1 MSYEKPTKTTRGELG
16 KKTFTTFCYEK
27 NGVFWIEAK
36 HVNIHKKVCVKYNQ
50 RLCELSNHKKAIR
63 HLITKHNIDVIT
75 KKLRGFPVLSKDTD
89 FLFFEDDKQDIKIN
103 LK

>member
-1 MSYEKPTKTTRGELG
+1 MSYEKPTKTTRGEFG

-27 NGVFWIEAK
+27 NSVLHIEAK
-36 HVNIHKKVCVKYNQ
+36 WVNLNKTSTIKYNQ
-50 RLCELSNHKKAIR
+50 RLSELSNHKKAIR
-63 HLITKHNIDVIT
+63 NLILKHNIDVVS

-89 FLFFEDDKQDIKIN
+89 FLFFEDDKMDIKIK

>member
-63 HLITKHNIDVIT
+63 HLITKHNIDVVT

-89 FLFFEDDKQDIKIN
+89 FLFFEDDKQDLKIN

>member
-1 MSYEKPTKTTRGELG
+1 MTNEKLTKTTRGELG

-36 HVNIHKKVCVKYNQ
+36 HVNVHKKVCVKYNQ

-63 HLITKHNIDVIT
+63 HLITKHNIDVVT

-89 FLFFEDDKQDIKIN
+89 FLFFEDDKQDLKIN

>member
-63 HLITKHNIDVIT
+63 HLITKHNIDVVT

-89 FLFFEDDKQDIKIN
+89 FLFFEDDKQDVKIN

>member
-1 MSYEKPTKTTRGELG
+1 MSYEKPTKTTRGEFG

-27 NGVFWIEAK
+27 NGVSYVEAK
-36 HVNIHKKVCVKYNQ
+36 QVNVHKKVCVKYNQ

-63 HLITKHNIDVIT
+63 HLITKHNIDIIT

-89 FLFFEDDKQDIKIN
+89 FLFFEDDKQDLKIN

>member
-1 MSYEKPTKTTRGELG
+1 MSYEKPTKTTRGEFG

-27 NGVFWIEAK
+27 NSVLYIEAK
-36 HVNIHKKVCVKYNQ
+36 WVNLNKTSTIKYNQ
-50 RLCELSNHKKAIR
+50 RLSELSNHKKAVR
-63 HLITKHNIDVIT
+63 NLILKHNIDVGT

-89 FLFFEDDKQDIKIN
+89 FLFFEDDKMDIKIK

>member
-89 FLFFEDDKQDIKIN
+89 FLFFEDDKQDLKIN

>member
-36 HVNIHKKVCVKYNQ
+36 HVNVHKKVCVKYNQ

-63 HLITKHNIDVIT
+63 HLITKHNIDVVT

-89 FLFFEDDKQDIKIN
+89 FLFFEDDKQDLKIN

>member
-63 HLITKHNIDVIT
+63 HLITRHNIDVVT